1 VEVPWLAY
9 LVPAFCG
16 LQSPGIR
23 DTIEG
28 KGTAMPLATSPT
40 TEALANELAALRGLT
55 PDEVVAEALRAE
67 LAREQSLHPS
77 AAVKKEPTVEEWLEK
92 IRSLGPWN
100 GPSGKEM
107 TDELYD
113 DNGLPR

>member
-1 VEVPWLAY
+1 
-9 LVPAFCG
+9 
-16 LQSPGIR
+16 
-23 DTIEG
+23 
-28 KGTAMPLATSPT
+28 MPLATSPT

-92 IRSLGPWN
+92 IRRLGPWD
-100 GPSGKEM
+100 GPSSTELFNEM
-107 TDELYD
+107 YD
-113 DNGLPR
+113 DYGLPR